1 MKTIFDETT
10 IANLTIKNR
19 VAAAAV
25 GRNLADI
32 DGHITDELYDIYQE
46 LAQGGVGLI
55 ISEMTMVSDADYLM
69 PGFTRM
75 QDDSVLADYKKLTD
89 IIHQAGIFIVAQLA
103 FGAFHKMDHN
113 DELKQL
119 SPDELSEADIRKIIR
134 DFTDAA
140 VRAKK
145 AGFDGVELHCA
156 HGFLLNKILS
166 PAFNHRTDEY
176 GGKTENRTAIAAEII
191 REIHGKCGEFPIIA
205 KVNSTDNLAGGITEK
220 ESIAICELLVSAGV
234 DAIEVSGMNA
244 TVDGIRPGEAEG
256 YFASFAKNLKKAVT
270 VPVVLTGGH
279 RSKEHMERL
288 LSEDACDMFSIARPL
303 IREPGLIARWEKVNL
318 KPSDCVSCNMCASMK
333 GHRCIKG
340 TLHADGAVTKNER
353 A

>member
-1 MKTIFDETT
+1 MKTIFDE
-10 IANLTIKNR
+10 IRIKDLTMKNR
-19 VAAAAV
+19 VVAASV

-32 DGHITDELYDIYQE
+32 DGGIPEELYDIYRE
-46 LAQGGVGLI
+46 LAQSGVGLI
-55 ISEMTMVSDADYLM
+55 ISEMTMVSDADYKM
-69 PGFTRM
+69 PGFTRL

-89 IIHQAGIFIVAQLA
+89 MIHQAGAFIVAQLA
-103 FGAFHKMDHN
+103 FGAFHKMDN
-113 DELKQL
+113 QELKQL
-119 SPDELSEADIRKIIR
+119 SPDELSDADIRKIVE
-134 DFTDAA
+134 DFTEAA

-176 GGKTENRTAIAAEII
+176 GGKTDNRTTIITEII
-191 REIHGKCGEFPIIA
+191 REIHEKCGDFPVIA
-205 KVNSTDNLAGGITEK
+205 KINSTDNLADGITEK
-220 ESIAICELLVSAGV
+220 ESVEICKKLVTSGV

-244 TVDGIRPGEAEG
+244 TVDRIRPGETEG
-256 YFASFAKNLKKAVT
+256 YFALFAKKLKKVVS
-270 VPVVLTGGH
+270 VPVILTGGH
-279 RSKEHMERL
+279 RSKEHMELL
-288 LSEDACDMFSIARPL
+288 LSENACDMFSIARPL
-303 IREPGLIARWEKVNL
+303 IREPGLINRWKTGEI

-340 TLHADGAVTKNER
+340 TIHADGSVTKNEK